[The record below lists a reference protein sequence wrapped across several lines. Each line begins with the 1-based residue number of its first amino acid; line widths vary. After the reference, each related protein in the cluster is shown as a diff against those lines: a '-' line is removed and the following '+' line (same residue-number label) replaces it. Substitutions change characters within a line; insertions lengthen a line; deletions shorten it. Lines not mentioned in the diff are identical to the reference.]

1 MRRPSIE
8 QRITAAREAYLR
20 ALDAGHIGEA
30 EWHETVVDRLLDQLA
45 HRQRQQQSEREPA

>member
-20 ALDAGHIGEA
+20 ALDAGHMGEMDWY
-30 EWHETVVDRLLDQLA
+30 ESLVDRLLDQLA